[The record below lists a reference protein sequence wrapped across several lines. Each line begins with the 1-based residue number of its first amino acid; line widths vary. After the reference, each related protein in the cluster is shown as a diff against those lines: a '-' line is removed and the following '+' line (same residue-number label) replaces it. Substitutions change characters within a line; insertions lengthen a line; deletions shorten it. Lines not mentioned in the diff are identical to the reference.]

1 MAPSR
6 KRQREIDRLRN
17 EAADLWD
24 DQRHVLERA
33 NRVVRAATRHA
44 RDGAV
49 SRGQDAF
56 DSKVRPVVASGISA
70 TREKL
75 SDDVFPAV
83 SSALGSALA
92 ILEAARN
99 PEVRAALGR
108 AASVGRKAVD
118 RTGIV
123 KTKSAPGPAR
133 YILIGVGVVALAG
146 IAYAAWQTLRADDD
160 LWIDDEEVTEPTG
173 DVQPS

>member
-6 KRQREIDRLRN
+6 KRQREIDRLRS

-24 DQRHVLERA
+24 DQREVLERA
-33 NRVVRAATRHA
+33 NRVARAASRHA
-44 RDGAV
+44 RDEAL
-49 SRGQDAF
+49 SRGHEAF
-56 DSKVRPVVASGISA
+56 DSKVRPAVASGIA
-70 TREKL
+70 AGREKL
-75 SDDVFPAV
+75 TDDVFPAV

-108 AASVGRKAVD
+108 AASFGHRAVD
-118 RTGIV
+118 RTGVV
-123 KTKSAPGPAR
+123 KTKSAPGPGR

-160 LWIDDEEVTEPTG
+160 LWIDDEEITEASG